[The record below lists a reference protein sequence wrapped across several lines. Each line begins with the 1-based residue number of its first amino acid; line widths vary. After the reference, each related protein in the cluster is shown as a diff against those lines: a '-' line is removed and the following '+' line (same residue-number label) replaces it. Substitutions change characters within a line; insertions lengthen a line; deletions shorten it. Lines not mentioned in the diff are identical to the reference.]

1 MFVLPI
7 LYIVSSFILIS
18 GATVIYNGNRRSIK
32 YKTFALI
39 FVAMAVWQQSALL
52 ISLLPPE
59 QANVVFIY
67 GLIPTILVTFLLL
80 LHGVYLITNVYSRKY
95 AFYYKLLFIP
105 PVINILLLPVDG
117 WLYQG
122 EVLVYSEH
130 SLPGPGGFLNFGIM
144 FFYLVIMIAL
154 LMPKILQ
161 KNRPSQIWM
170 TGLVSFV
177 LWSLVI
183 VVSGEM
189 TGDWDSF
196 SLVPLGINFWAFAV
210 YISVHQYDSLPSYE
224 RRYNLLFERAPIG
237 IMITDSKGTIHEVSP
252 RVSDFLELPLDDLL
266 GQKIY
271 KWLENEEQEKM
282 LSVYFDN
289 FEKRKAFQ
297 NEEHSFYNEKRQIKW
312 LAISSEFTEM
322 EGDPYQLLM
331 IHDITGTK
339 QREKQIH
346 DLAYY
351 DHLTNLYNRVSF
363 NHTFENWL
371 KNKSTFALLILDLNS
386 FKSINDKYGHYTG
399 DQVLMYFAEQLNT
412 SVGPSDFVARLSGD
426 EFVIMLNDD
435 KQTEYVINKIRS
447 NLKEPF
453 ELADNQSL
461 LISSSIGVAIYPRDG
476 EVLDDLFKEADD
488 RMYEDKRDGKSIH
501 D

>member
-1 MFVLPI
+1 MFFLPI

-18 GATVIYNGNRRSIK
+18 GATAIYNGNRRSIK

-52 ISLLPPE
+52 ISILPLK
-59 QANVVFIY
+59 QANVVFMY

-80 LHGVYLITNVYSRKY
+80 LHGVYLITNVYKRKY
-95 AFYYKLLFIP
+95 AFYYKLLFVP

-117 WLYQG
+117 WLYQD

-144 FFYLVIMIAL
+144 FFYLVVMITL
-154 LMPKILQ
+154 LIPKVLQ
-161 KNRPSQIWM
+161 KNRPSQIWL

-189 TGDWDSF
+189 AGDWDSF
-196 SLVPLGINFWAFAV
+196 SLVPFGINFWAFAV
-210 YISVHQYDSLPSYE
+210 YISVYKYDSLPSYE
-224 RRYNLLFERAPIG
+224 KRYNLLFDRAPIG
-237 IMITDSKGTIHEVSP
+237 IMITDSKGTIYEASP
-252 RVSDFLELPLDDLL
+252 RVSDFLEMPLNDLL

-271 KWLENEEQEKM
+271 KWLENEEQEQM
-282 LSVYFDN
+282 LRVYFDN
-289 FEKRKAFQ
+289 FEKRKPFQ
-297 NEEHSFYNEKRQIKW
+297 NAEHSFYTEKRELKW

-331 IHDITGTK
+331 IHEITKTK

-346 DLAYY
+346 DLAYC
-351 DHLTNLYNRVSF
+351 DHLTKIYNRVSF
-363 NHTFENWL
+363 NHTLENWL
-371 KNKSTFALLILDLNS
+371 KNKATFVLLILDLDS
-386 FKSINDKYGHYTG
+386 FKSINDQYGHYTG
-399 DQVLMYFAEQLNT
+399 DEVLKYFAELLNK

-426 EFVIMLNDD
+426 EFVIMLDDD

-447 NLKEPF
+447 NLEEPF
-453 ELADNQSL
+453 EFADDQSL
-461 LISSSIGVAIYPRDG
+461 MISTSIGVALYPRDG
-476 EVLDDLFKEADD
+476 EFLDELFKEADD
-488 RMYEDKRDGKSIH
+488 RMYEDKRDRKSIH